1 MFLKPPLSTLH
12 NLLKI
17 SSAQCPRGIVL
28 RSSSFFFSL
37 FIAPVASGFWIHLF
51 QQASNAGD
59 ANIGDDYGINPILKL
74 LSTNHFQL

>member
-28 RSSSFFFSL
+28 HFSSFSFSL
-37 FIAPVASGFWIHLF
+37 FIALVASGLWVHVSQL
-51 QQASNAGD
+51 ASNTGD
-59 ANIGDDYGINPILKL
+59 ADFGDDHGINQILKMA
-74 LSTNHFQL
+74 